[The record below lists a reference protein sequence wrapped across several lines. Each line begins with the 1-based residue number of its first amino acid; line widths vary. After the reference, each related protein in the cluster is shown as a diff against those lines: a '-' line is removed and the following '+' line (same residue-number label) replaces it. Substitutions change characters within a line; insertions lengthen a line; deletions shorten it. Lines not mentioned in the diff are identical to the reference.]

1 MRYLIALCLT
11 LAPVCLVAQNRDD
24 TSVREIEQAERAYND
39 ARLAN
44 DIASLNRMTAPDYFA
59 VSARGTTR
67 EVGNQRTEP
76 VNMTPSGVME
86 KSELR
91 NMRVKVYGDSAVS
104 TYEQRVEARQTDG
117 RSVEVK
123 VVSTK
128 VWVKRDGQWLIA
140 SCTPPFNRT
149 TE

>member
-1 MRYLIALCLT
+1 MRYLTAVALT
-11 LAPVCLVAQNRDD
+11 LIASVWLVAQNRDE
-24 TSVREIEQAERAYND
+24 TSVREIEQLERAYND

-44 DIASLNRMTAPDYFA
+44 DIAALNRMTAPDYFA

-67 EVGNQRTEP
+67 EVGNERTEP

-91 NMRVKVYGDSAVS
+91 SMRVKVYGDSAVS
-104 TYEQRVEARQTDG
+104 TYEQRLEARQKQG
-117 RSVEVK
+117 GSVEVK

-128 VWVKRDGQWLIA
+128 VWVKRGGQWLIVLMH
-140 SCTPPFNRT
+140 STFQ
-149 TE
+149 